1 MYNLIQVSAQML
13 PISKACLT
21 CIKED
26 PPPVGDLYP
35 LTLPPFPLKWLSP
48 PCNLHTLYV
57 YVHMYVFAYYCIP
70 PTGSKLHEG
79 NKFVSFVKGY
89 ISLIRL
95 PRWRSGKQSAC
106 QCRRRKRHRFD
117 PWVGKIPWSSKWQ
130 PTPVILPGEFHGERS
145 LVDYSPWGCK
155 ELDTTEHTHTFP
167 LTSRRNFWH
176 YSRT

>member
-1 MYNLIQVSAQML
+1 MYNLIQVSVQML

-57 YVHMYVFAYYCIP
+57 YVHMYVFAYYCLP

-89 ISLIRL
+89 L
-95 PRWRSGKQSAC
+95 PNQASQVVQWETIC
-106 QCRRRKRHRFD
+106 
-117 PWVGKIPWSSKWQ
+117 
-130 PTPVILPGEFHGERS
+130 LPMQEAQE
-145 LVDYSPWGCK
+145 
-155 ELDTTEHTHTFP
+155 T
-167 LTSRRNFWH
+167 
-176 YSRT
+176 

>member
-1 MYNLIQVSAQML
+1 MYMYICTCLLTIAFLQQEANSMREINLSL
-13 PISKACLT
+13 LLKA
-21 CIKED
+21 
-26 PPPVGDLYP
+26 
-35 LTLPPFPLKWLSP
+35 
-48 PCNLHTLYV
+48 
-57 YVHMYVFAYYCIP
+57 
-70 PTGSKLHEG
+70 
-79 NKFVSFVKGY
+79 

-95 PRWRSGKQSAC
+95 PRWCSGKQSAC